1 MSKTSRNAR
10 RRAAKQRTAQE
21 VQRVLGQGGYYTENI
36 LPALRKMFPD
46 GTFSRAGAK
55 AGGLVGRLGA
65 GAVAPPLAGAGA
77 GIGSKLGSK
86 LGAGLA
92 RLVGFGDYE
101 VANNSLARFGGIIPP
116 GEAIP
121 SFGVM
126 GSSTRVRHREYLGDI
141 TVPSSP
147 TAFKL
152 TTYTV
157 NPGDGFTF
165 PWLSALAVQ
174 YQQYKFDGLIFE
186 FRTLASDITS
196 GGALG
201 AVVMASNYDVVQPA
215 FANKIQMENSQYA
228 VSTKPSCSMIHTMEC
243 APGQVA
249 NNLYYVRNSGPVT
262 ASGTDNR
269 MYDLANFQIATQG
282 LPGSSGQVLGELWV
296 SYDVQLFKPII
307 NEATV
312 GASFAS
318 LSPTK
323 NSIFGSTVLME
334 GAFNAQNNTITFT
347 QPGEYLVYFACTG
360 TGLIPATLSG
370 TAPGITQVAS
380 TYNAS
385 STEVSVSIAVQVTAP
400 NQTLVLDFSGST
412 SVATGQSLIS
422 DFSYSLA

>member
-1 MSKTSRNAR
+1 
-10 RRAAKQRTAQE
+10 
-21 VQRVLGQGGYYTENI
+21 
-36 LPALRKMFPD
+36 
-46 GTFSRAGAK
+46 
-55 AGGLVGRLGA
+55 
-65 GAVAPPLAGAGA
+65 
-77 GIGSKLGSK
+77 
-86 LGAGLA
+86 
-92 RLVGFGDYE
+92 
-101 VANNSLARFGGIIPP
+101 
-116 GEAIP
+116 
-121 SFGVM
+121 M

-141 TVPSSP
+141 TVPSAP
-147 TAFKL
+147 TAFTL

-157 NPGDGFTF
+157 NPGDNYTF

-215 FANKIQMENSQYA
+215 FTSKVQMENSQYA

-296 SYDVQLFKPII
+296 SYDVQLYKPII
-307 NEATV
+307 NEATI
-312 GASFAS
+312 GASFS
-318 LSPTK
+318 SISPA
-323 NSIFGSTVLME
+323 NNAIFGSAVINA
-334 GAFNAQNNTITFT
+334 GIVIAQNSTLTFT
-347 QPGEYLVYFACTG
+347 QPGEYLVYFSCTG
-360 TGLIPATLSG
+360 TGIIPATLSG

-385 STEVSVSIAVQVTAP
+385 STEVSVSVAVSVTAP
-400 NQTLVLDFSGST
+400 NQTLVFDFSGSST
-412 SVATGQSLIS
+412 VATGQSLVS

>member
-1 MSKTSRNAR
+1 MSKMSRNAR

-36 LPALRKMFPD
+36 LPALQKMFPA
-46 GTFSRAGAK
+46 GTFSRAGSK

-65 GAVAPPLAGAGA
+65 GAIAPPLAGAGA
-77 GIGSKLGSK
+77 GLGSKLGSK

-101 VANNSLARFGGIIPP
+101 VANNSLARFGGVISP

-141 TVPSSP
+141 TVPSAP
-147 TAFKL
+147 TAFTL

-157 NPGDGFTF
+157 NPGDNYTF

-215 FANKIQMENSQYA
+215 FTSKVQMENSQYA

-296 SYDVQLFKPII
+296 SYDVQLYKPII
-307 NEATV
+307 NEATI
-312 GASFAS
+312 GASFS
-318 LSPTK
+318 SISPA
-323 NSIFGSTVLME
+323 NNAIFGSAVINA
-334 GAFNAQNNTITFT
+334 GIVIAQNSTLTFT
-347 QPGEYLVYFACTG
+347 QPGEYLVYFSCTG
-360 TGLIPATLSG
+360 TGIIPATLSG

-385 STEVSVSIAVQVTAP
+385 STEVSVSVAVSVTAP
-400 NQTLVLDFSGST
+400 NQTLVFDFSGSST
-412 SVATGQSLIS
+412 VATGQSLVS